1 MRRPIRL
8 ALTVSIAASAI
19 GGGTALLTTGGASAA
34 AFAGGDVV
42 VYTVGN
48 GTTALSNVAAPVSL
62 KEFSPTGSLVQSLP
76 LPTTDATGGQHAL
89 TAAGLSTSEG
99 EITRSPDGRYLTVT
113 GYDAPVGTNGPV
125 VTSVQE
131 GLTSTDPSS
140 TARTIGRIDGNGLID
155 TSTAISG
162 SNVPNIIRSASTT
175 DGTHFL
181 IGGGNGGLLTA
192 SLGASTATL
201 DASNTSANNLNEV
214 TTAGTTS
221 TDSLTFAGSSDPGSR
236 LYSASGGTLTAL
248 PGISATSLPY
258 GYAFLK
264 VGSGVGYAGTGLNTL
279 YLVDAADRA
288 GAIDKYVYSG
298 TTWVEAGTI
307 ALDGALGLA
316 AAPTTGNGVS
326 LAVTTTTGLYTF
338 TDPDGTATSGFSGSP
353 IKIASAPTKTQFRGV
368 AIAPVAPTGPSIVV
382 ESPAAGAKVPA
393 TTKSLAFSA
402 EVASPDG
409 IAGVTV
415 GVDGTTT
422 PLSASSPGGDVW
434 NATIPLT
441 GLAAG
446 THTLHITAT
455 DLSASSVQTTTT
467 STFTIEP
474 PVSTIPK
481 GDLAPGTT
489 SFAST
494 LIKHSG
500 FKLVTIKAAPKYKGK
515 HQGLTTAKTG
525 TATFTYD
532 GKNLVLHLLA
542 SKSSGELT
550 VTIAG
555 KKHTVDL
562 YSKKSKTVTETYKQ
576 SKAKPYKVSI
586 KALHKKTKK
595 SKGDTVTLGWLVVSK

>member
-1 MRRPIRL
+1 
-8 ALTVSIAASAI
+8 VVSAI
-19 GGGTALLTTGGASAA
+19 
-34 AFAGGDVV
+34 
-42 VYTVGN
+42 
-48 GTTALSNVAAPVSL
+48 
-62 KEFSPTGSLVQSLP
+62 
-76 LPTTDATGGQHAL
+76 
-89 TAAGLSTSEG
+89 
-99 EITRSPDGRYLTVT
+99 
-113 GYDAPVGTNGPV
+113 
-125 VTSVQE
+125 QE

-140 TARTIGRIDGNGLID
+140 TARTIGRIDGNGLVD
-155 TSTAISG
+155 TSTAIEG
-162 SNVPNIIRSASTT
+162 ANVPNIIRSASTI
-175 DGTHFL
+175 DGTHFD

-201 DASNTSANNLNEV
+201 SAGAATNNLNEV
-214 TTAGTTS
+214 TTAGTTA
-221 TDSLTFAGSSDPGSR
+221 TDSVVFAGSSDTVGTSTTVGR
-236 LYSASGGTLTAL
+236 LYSLSGSTLTKL
-248 PGISATSLPY
+248 PGVSTSALPY

-264 VGSGVGYAGTGLNTL
+264 VGSGAGYLGTGLNTL
-279 YLVDAADRA
+279 YLIDAADRA

-326 LAVTTTTGLYTF
+326 LAVTTTNGLYTF

-353 IKIASAPTKTQFRGV
+353 IKIASAPSKTQFRGV

-382 ESPAAGAKVPA
+382 ESPAAGVKVAA
-393 TTKSLAFSA
+393 TTRSLAFSA
-402 EVASPDG
+402 DVASPDG
-409 IAGVTV
+409 IASVSV
-415 GVDGTTT
+415 AVDAGTTINAT
-422 PLSASSPGGDVW
+422 AGTGNAW
-434 NATIPLT
+434 NATVPLT
-441 GLAAG
+441 GLKTG
-446 THTLHITAT
+446 NHTLHVTAT
-455 DLSASSVQTTTT
+455 DNSTSHVVTTTT
-467 STFTIEP
+467 STFTIEA

-481 GDLAPGTT
+481 GDIAPGTT

-494 LIKHSG
+494 LVKHSG
-500 FKLVTIKAAPKYKGK
+500 FKLITVKAAPKYKSK
-515 HQGLTTAKTG
+515 HQGLTTKKTG

-562 YSKKSKTVTETYKQ
+562 YSKKSKTITKTYKQ
-576 SKAKPYKVSI
+576 TKAKPYKVSI